1 MELSLSERLRIR
13 LGRTGSLSII
23 GPKSPRKND
32 DNNNNNNNTN
42 AGISSISSNK
52 NGKKKRKAKRET
64 ESKSK
69 EMKLIQRIWT
79 LILKYTS
86 DYDKKHSK
94 QQLKKKLLAFSLSD
108 IKFCATF
115 FNYTDDGWQ
124 HITSKQ
130 HRIQLVDEIYISIHE
145 IYLFREN
152 VIKCIGKSKKQIN
165 KLKNNKYTTIY
176 RKIED
181 SYKSSIHIIP
191 SGSGVLVDISTSE
204 EEGKKKDNGTTYS
217 SNNDSLIILTCSHCI
232 YEGDAEEDIDDE
244 GNGRRSKR
252 RKVNDKKEESNCD
265 DNKKKVNNHKGR
277 YKIMIFSDGSLHV
290 AQCIYNNDRCDVAFL
305 KVIDLLDSN
314 ENNSNGSSNSK
325 ILLSSSKNN
334 GKLLSASSSSTAT
347 NTTTTSTNNNI
358 TRDDDDSIR
367 NSNIKVV
374 QISNSCA
381 KAGDDVYCIHN
392 PYDWDLELA
401 QGARPRRN
409 GFNPFTISPGDIDG
423 YMDDDD
429 DIDDNSRIEVRND
442 LGQLM
447 HSCWTYW
454 GSSGA
459 PIFNANNGHVVG
471 IHNSWDPNCGQRHGV
486 GIEGIKF
493 ALDEMM
499 SLK

>member
-32 DNNNNNNNTN
+32 DNNNNNNNN
-42 AGISSISSNK
+42 AGISSISNNK

-204 EEGKKKDNGTTYS
+204 EEGKKKDDGTTYS

-265 DNKKKVNNHKGR
+265 NMKKVNNHKGR

-314 ENNSNGSSNSK
+314 EKYSNGSSNSK

-347 NTTTTSTNNNI
+347 NTTTTTTSTNNNI
-358 TRDDDDSIR
+358 THDDDDSIH